1 MSTYRELLTEATR
14 TLARAGIPTPFLDA
28 LLILSHASG
37 LPKEALLASYP
48 EPVPPETRRTFESLL
63 ARRLAG
69 EPVSYIRGLKE
80 FYGLTFH
87 VDRRVLVPRPDTEV
101 LVDAALT
108 LIRRDPAI
116 THIHDACT
124 GTGCI
129 LIAIL
134 THTPRPLTASA
145 SDVSEEALD
154 VFRENAS
161 RLLGT
166 VPPHHRS
173 DLLSSV
179 PGRFHLI
186 TANPP
191 YLTEEE
197 VAVMKASG
205 WPEPALALASGPDGL
220 SHIRR
225 LIPQALD
232 HLVPGGYLICEHHDA
247 QADAVAELYREAG
260 YTHVRHLPDLAGRR
274 RATLARRP
282 L

>member
-134 THTPRPLTASA
+134 THTPAPSPHRPPT
-145 SDVSEEALD
+145 
-154 VFRENAS
+154 
-161 RLLGT
+161 
-166 VPPHHRS
+166 
-173 DLLSSV
+173 
-179 PGRFHLI
+179 
-186 TANPP
+186 
-191 YLTEEE
+191 
-197 VAVMKASG
+197 
-205 WPEPALALASGPDGL
+205 
-220 SHIRR
+220 
-225 LIPQALD
+225 
-232 HLVPGGYLICEHHDA
+232 
-247 QADAVAELYREAG
+247 
-260 YTHVRHLPDLAGRR
+260 
-274 RATLARRP
+274 
-282 L
+282 